1 MERVPLIVANWKMHK
16 TVAEASAF
24 CDAALPRLSSLT
36 DLEVAICPPFTA
48 LHAVS
53 NRIRGTQIRLGAQD
67 LHWERAGAFTGEVS
81 GPMLVEVSCAYVIV
95 GHSERREMF
104 GETDDRARRRVRAA
118 FDTGLVPILCVGETL
133 GERENRLTEER
144 IAAQLADG
152 TASITSEE
160 AARLVIA
167 YEPVWAIG
175 TGRAA
180 TAADAGRVIAWIRDV
195 MRQRFGRAA
204 DRMRIQ
210 YGGSVN
216 PGNAATFLQH
226 PEIDGALVGGASLDP
241 EVFVRIVEAALPV
254 GVNS

>member
-1 MERVPLIVANWKMHK
+1 MRVPLIAANWKMHK
-16 TVAEASAF
+16 TVAEAHGF
-24 CDAALPRLSSLT
+24 CDVALLRFSVLHGV
-36 DLEVAICPPFTA
+36 EVAICPPFTA

-53 NRIRGTQIRLGAQD
+53 DRIRGTSVRLGAQD
-67 LHWERAGAFTGEVS
+67 LHWEPAGAFTGEIS
-81 GPMLVEVSCAYVIV
+81 SSMLVEVGCAYVIV

-104 GETDDRARRRVRAA
+104 GETDDRARQKVRAA
-118 FDTGLVPILCVGETL
+118 FDAGLVPILCVGETL
-133 GERENRLTEER
+133 QERENRLTEER
-144 IAAQLADG
+144 IAAQLAEG

-216 PGNAATFLQH
+216 PDNAAAFLQH

-241 EVFVRIVEAALPV
+241 EVFVRIIEAALPV
-254 GVNS
+254 GSNI